1 MRGGGFAYRL
11 RRTESG
17 NSRPGGLFITYELYD
32 AAYLAMTP
40 ARWTAAGAQVLF
52 GNPFSPFSYT
62 LGGRMLSA
70 SAEVFS
76 GLAMRRGKPRWNL
89 AAEARVIDERPFG
102 SLVRFERP
110 RAQPVPRIL
119 LVAPLSGHYATLLRG
134 TVAALLDDHDV
145 YITDW
150 HDAREIP
157 PAAGRFDLDEYIAY
171 TQDWIRLLG
180 PEVHVVAVCQPVPAV
195 LAAVALM
202 AAADDPAQPRSMV
215 LMGGPLDVRVAPTA
229 PTELAAQHSLA
240 WFDRELTTRVP
251 AWYRGAGRRVYPG
264 YLQLGAFVAMHPE
277 RHFEAQLA
285 IFTSLVR
292 GDGAAA
298 AERRAFYD
306 EYLSVMDIPAEFY
319 LQTVDVVF
327 QRAAL
332 MNGSMTWRGAAV
344 DPAAIRNTALM
355 TVEGEFDDISAPG
368 QTSAAHALCSG
379 IPAERR
385 EHLLQPAVGHYG
397 IFNGRIYREGI
408 APRIA
413 SFIARS
419 AEPGDLSGVGS
430 RAEEGFA

>member
-1 MRGGGFAYRL
+1 
-11 RRTESG
+11 
-17 NSRPGGLFITYELYD
+17 LYD

-62 LGGRMLSA
+62 LGGRVLNA

-76 GLAMRRGKPRWNL
+76 DLATRRGKPRWNL

-110 RAQPVPRIL
+110 RARPVPRVL

-195 LAAVALM
+195 LAAVALL
-202 AAADDPAQPRSMV
+202 AAAGDPAQPRSMV

-229 PTELAAQHSLA
+229 PTELAEQHSLA

-277 RHFEAQLA
+277 RHFGGGRTARILRRVLERHGYSGRVLSADRRRRLSA
-285 IFTSLVR
+285 RRVDGRVDDVARCRRRPGSDSSHGAHDRRRRVRRHLGSGPDVR
-292 GDGAAA
+292 GARALQRYP
-298 AERRAFYD
+298 RRAPRSFA
-306 EYLSVMDIPAEFY
+306 PARRRS
-319 LQTVDVVF
+319 LRHL
-327 QRAAL
+327 QRAHL
-332 MNGSMTWRGAAV
+332 PRH
-344 DPAAIRNTALM
+344 DR
-355 TVEGEFDDISAPG
+355 AP
-368 QTSAAHALCSG
+368 H
-379 IPAERR
+379 RR
-385 EHLLQPAVGHYG
+385 V
-397 IFNGRIYREGI
+397 YR
-408 APRIA
+408 
-413 SFIARS
+413 S
-419 AEPGDLSGVGS
+419 
-430 RAEEGFA
+430 

>member
-1 MRGGGFAYRL
+1 
-11 RRTESG
+11 
-17 NSRPGGLFITYELYD
+17 
-32 AAYLAMTP
+32 
-40 ARWTAAGAQVLF
+40 
-52 GNPFSPFSYT
+52 
-62 LGGRMLSA
+62 
-70 SAEVFS
+70 
-76 GLAMRRGKPRWNL
+76 
-89 AAEARVIDERPFG
+89 
-102 SLVRFERP
+102 
-110 RAQPVPRIL
+110 
-119 LVAPLSGHYATLLRG
+119 
-134 TVAALLDDHDV
+134 
-145 YITDW
+145 
-150 HDAREIP
+150 
-157 PAAGRFDLDEYIAY
+157 
-171 TQDWIRLLG
+171 
-180 PEVHVVAVCQPVPAV
+180 V

-419 AEPGDLSGVGS
+419 AEPGDLPGVGS